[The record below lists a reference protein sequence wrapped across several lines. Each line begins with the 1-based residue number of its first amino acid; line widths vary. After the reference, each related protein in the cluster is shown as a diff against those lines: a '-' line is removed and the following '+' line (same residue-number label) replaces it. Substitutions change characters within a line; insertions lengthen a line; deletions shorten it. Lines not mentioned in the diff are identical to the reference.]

1 MAKSNTAT
9 AFSRPTPSSRGTSAL
24 DAEPL
29 EGGGVSLGNLWQM
42 PLLVVSL
49 GLFTLAAYLFI
60 DPQPAPTFQKQL
72 AKAQRDLDAERYDA
86 AVGQLGDLLQV
97 GGEPQQEAG
106 VRLMLA
112 EALDRQMQRN
122 RRQETP
128 QSHRRIINEI
138 TAAYAAGAEAT
149 STTSDRLG
157 RSYEALA
164 QIDDAATQY
173 GRATTLLEKEG
184 KPEQAVPMRRS
195 AIEMLI
201 ANDRPV
207 AATDALK
214 AFLDV
219 PKLTDDE
226 RAWALGEL
234 ARMSIDAGRPAEAK
248 GLLQAALALSP
259 DESVKGQV
267 NFRLGYAAWKL
278 GESADAERYLKLAR
292 EQFGT
297 GHYLDAEA
305 CYLLGRLAQDREQP
319 AEADGYYQSVLRDD
333 PGNRVAHKARLGS
346 AMCQILLAKDDE
358 GVAQLASLADEAA
371 KRPSLSPLKDDL
383 ITSLRTASR
392 LLAGRKKYEQ
402 ALDLL
407 AREQALLNG
416 KVPAEFFARLGLY
429 FEQFADQTEA
439 TLADADDA
447 EKPTIDNRV
456 RGLRTRAG
464 DAYVAYSRKLTLV
477 DDAAYGDALWKGIS
491 LYERA
496 TNLPETVAALELFT
510 GERPTD
516 PITPDALYRL
526 GRTYQALGRQDK
538 ATATFLDLRGKY
550 PQTLAAAEAAVPLSQ
565 TYVAQGETKYPT
577 AEGVLRSVTDDNPL
591 LTPESQTYKRAV
603 WELGRLYHRM
613 GRYSEGLA
621 RFEEYASRYPDNNRG
636 AQLSF
641 LRADCYRQAARK
653 KMLEQGGDSDPLQPE
668 PADAQLASASDRRV
682 FAAAR
687 DPEVRQYL
695 AQAQRLYDAT
705 IQTYDAKPP
714 ADELDRVYERLAF
727 FYRADCAF
735 DLGLFDDA
743 IKLYD
748 AAAYRY
754 QDDPATL
761 GAYVQIVNAYV
772 ATNRPE
778 EAKRANERA
787 KWLLKRIPPEAFTD
801 GRFTLSRDRWQQWL
815 QWSGDAGMW

>member
-1 MAKSNTAT
+1 
-9 AFSRPTPSSRGTSAL
+9 
-24 DAEPL
+24 
-29 EGGGVSLGNLWQM
+29 
-42 PLLVVSL
+42 
-49 GLFTLAAYLFI
+49 
-60 DPQPAPTFQKQL
+60 
-72 AKAQRDLDAERYDA
+72 
-86 AVGQLGDLLQV
+86 
-97 GGEPQQEAG
+97 
-106 VRLMLA
+106 ML
-112 EALDRQMQRN
+112 
-122 RRQETP
+122 
-128 QSHRRIINEI
+128 
-138 TAAYAAGAEAT
+138 
-149 STTSDRLG
+149 
-157 RSYEALA
+157 
-164 QIDDAATQY
+164 
-173 GRATTLLEKEG
+173 K
-184 KPEQAVPMRRS
+184 
-195 AIEMLI
+195 
-201 ANDRPV
+201 
-207 AATDALK
+207 
-214 AFLDV
+214 
-219 PKLTDDE
+219 
-226 RAWALGEL
+226 
-234 ARMSIDAGRPAEAK
+234 
-248 GLLQAALALSP
+248 AALALSP

-278 GESADAERYLKLAR
+278 GESADAETYLKLAR
-292 EQFGT
+292 QQFGS

-319 AEADGYYQSVLRDD
+319 AEADAYYQTVLRDD
-333 PGNRVAHKARLGS
+333 PGSRVAPKARLGS
-346 AMCQILLAKDDE
+346 AMCQILLAKDEE
-358 GVAQLASLADEAA
+358 GIAQLASLADEAA

-383 ITSLRTASR
+383 VTSLRTASR

-407 AREQALLNG
+407 AREQALLG
-416 KVPAEFFARLGLY
+416 GDVPAEFFARLGLY
-429 FEQFADQTEA
+429 FEQFADQTET
-439 TLADADDA
+439 TLASADDA

-456 RGLRTRAG
+456 RGFRTRAG
-464 DAYVAYSRKLTLV
+464 DAYVAYSRRLTLT
-477 DDAAYGDALWKGIS
+477 DDAGYGEALWKGIS

-496 TNLPETVAALELFT
+496 ANLPETVAALELFT

-538 ATATFLDLRGKY
+538 ATETFVDLRGKY

-565 TYVAQGETKYPT
+565 TYVAQGETKYPQ

-621 RFEEYASRYPDNNRG
+621 RFEEYASRYPDNDRG

-641 LRADCYRQAARK
+641 LRADCYRQAARR
-653 KMLEQGGDSDPLQPE
+653 KMLEQGGGVDPLQPE
-668 PADAQLASASDRRV
+668 TAGAQLASAAPPRPA
-682 FAAAR
+682 FKAAG

-705 IQTYDAKPP
+705 IQTYDANPP

-735 DLGLFDDA
+735 DLGLFDEA

-815 QWSGDAGMW
+815 QWSGEAGMW